1 MFGANPADDAPADEL
16 LTTADICRDYRMTP
30 PALQRVLRLG
40 RVEGAFKV
48 GENSWRVPRVAW
60 LAYLRG
66 LNGRDVEAPVEAE
79 RRRRRQR
86 DAEARLD
93 ELLGPPGGKRSKAR
107 KGPPE
112 PRRSRRRARRR
123 RRGPRRR
130 PRRRPLWAGR
140 SWTRVAAGAL
150 FPEQV
155 AAHVGAGFDAAFR
168 ATLHGLTASGLVGRK
183 GGAHPGDP
191 ANVTRR
197 GPGVR
202 PAARTGAS
210 PRAWPRDSAAFAAA
224 GI

>member
-60 LAYLRG
+60 LAYLRR

-112 PRRSRRRARRR
+112 PRAKSKACKAPTARPAPPPSPASPLGRAIVDA
-123 RRGPRRR
+123 
-130 PRRRPLWAGR
+130 L
-140 SWTRVAAGAL
+140 AAGAL

-155 AAHVGAGFDAAFR
+155 AARVEAGFDAAFR

-183 GGAHPGDP
+183 GGRVLAI
-191 ANVTRR
+191 RR
-197 GPGVR
+197 
-202 PAARTGAS
+202 T
-210 PRAWPRDSAAFAAA
+210 
-224 GI
+224 